1 MWETPFFLVFRVV
14 VCRVLYSQ
22 SRVVLCEAVIV
33 FVCGKLVSC
42 PGIQI
47 SRSGSAAQKFSTADK
62 GRHWELYFFLRSKK
76 NNIRWRRRRKKNHG
90 TV

>member
-22 SRVVLCEAVIV
+22 HPPKRWFCVRSVIV

-42 PGIQI
+42 PGRNPDFKIGVSCPKIQ
-47 SRSGSAAQKFSTADK
+47 
-62 GRHWELYFFLRSKK
+62 HC
-76 NNIRWRRRRKKNHG
+76 
-90 TV
+90 